1 MAKEKEGW
9 KVRAIGVQFIEGR
22 RVERPLEDFSK
33 EELKEIAA
41 RMNEKAL
48 RAAGYIP
55 ARAAAM

>member
-33 EELKEIAA
+33 AELQEIAA

-55 ARAAAM
+55 AGAAAM

>member
-1 MAKEKEGW
+1 MAKETNGW

-33 EELKEIAA
+33 AELQEIAA

-55 ARAAAM
+55 AEAAAI

>member
-9 KVRAIGVQFIEGR
+9 QVRAIGVQFIDGR

-33 EELKEIAA
+33 EELREIAA

-48 RAAGYIP
+48 RAAGYVP

>member
-9 KVRAIGVQFIEGR
+9 KVHAIGVQFIEGR

-33 EELKEIAA
+33 EELQEIAA